1 MTLFYKFEVEGFQ
14 EFREHDLLDVYGA
27 FPPSDCNLFNTRAYQ
42 LHLFNNPLVL
52 LMFVTISVTASWT
65 AFEYFE
71 KPAQK
76 YLRERYSTKQRE
88 MPVVV
93 DVEEKKRQSETN

>member
-1 MTLFYKFEVEGFQ
+1 
-14 EFREHDLLDVYGA
+14 
-27 FPPSDCNLFNTRAYQ
+27 
-42 LHLFNNPLVL
+42 
-52 LMFVTISVTASWT
+52 MFVTISVTAGWI

-71 KPAQK
+71 KLVQK

-93 DVEEKKRQSETN
+93 DVEEKKKAV